1 MEVSS
6 AAAFKHINDFVHPQ
20 ATFIDTSGEEEVW
33 FLRGV
38 KQRATTLG
46 RTIIELPENSEQNL
60 MWITM
65 LDSSSLGGKSMH

>member
-20 ATFIDTSGEEEVW
+20 ATFIDTSGEEETW

-46 RTIIELPENSEQNL
+46 RTIIELPENAEQNL
-60 MWITM
+60 MWITL